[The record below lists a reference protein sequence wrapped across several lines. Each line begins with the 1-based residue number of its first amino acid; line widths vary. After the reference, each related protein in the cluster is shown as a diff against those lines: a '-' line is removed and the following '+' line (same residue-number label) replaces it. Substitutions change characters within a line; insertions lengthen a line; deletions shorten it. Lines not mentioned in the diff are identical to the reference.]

1 MRFDHFVRSEPL
13 HEQPG
18 PFDIVF
24 NQLQPF
30 DVLLLPS
37 DATDPRD
44 QAIRKCDP
52 IPYPLVS
59 STIHNMHFTPAVVF
73 RPSSP
78 HHHRLRVPFATDP
91 HPIRC
96 IDILARSAFLR
107 GSCIIIVDV
116 VLLGE
121 VGLCL
126 NPSAVAVS
134 FVTNSVRR
142 GIITS
147 GSFALCHG
155 KNVFRLVSRS

>member
-59 STIHNMHFTPAVVF
+59 STIHNMHFIPAVVF

-78 HHHRLRVPFATDP
+78 HHHRLRAPFATDP

-107 GSCIIIVDV
+107 GSCIIIVDL

-147 GSFALCHG
+147 GSFALL
-155 KNVFRLVSRS
+155 R